1 MSKWTRLRRI
11 LRYMGWLQLGILVLI
26 GILMGAGWAITTYG
40 VVGYV
45 VVLWVLAT
53 VGAGIVGYLD

>member
-11 LRYMGWLQLGILVLI
+11 LRCMGQLQLVMLVLVGILI
-26 GILMGAGWAITTYG
+26 GACWAITTYG

-45 VVLWVLAT
+45 GVLWVLAT

>member
-11 LRYMGWLQLGILVLI
+11 LRYMGWLQLGVLALV
-26 GILMGAGWAITTYG
+26 GVFVGTYWATITYG
-40 VVGYV
+40 WVGYAG
-45 VVLWVLAT
+45 VLWVIAT

>member
-26 GILMGAGWAITTYG
+26 GILIGAGWAITTYG
-40 VVGYV
+40 GVGYV